1 MFSLLASRVGP
12 WPVSRADSGTI
23 CTREENRA
31 DYTENHANLFN
42 SRVCSQSMVT
52 DGIQKVASDLMERL
66 REDTEGTRGYV
77 TPTITES
84 YGEDERC
91 KIESRN
97 GFDP

>member
-12 WPVSRADSGTI
+12 RARQPRGFRDEA
-23 CTREENRA
+23 EENRA

-66 REDTEGTRGYV
+66 REDTEGIRGYV
-77 TPTITES
+77 TPTILIM
-84 YGEDERC
+84 DH
-91 KIESRN
+91 
-97 GFDP
+97 